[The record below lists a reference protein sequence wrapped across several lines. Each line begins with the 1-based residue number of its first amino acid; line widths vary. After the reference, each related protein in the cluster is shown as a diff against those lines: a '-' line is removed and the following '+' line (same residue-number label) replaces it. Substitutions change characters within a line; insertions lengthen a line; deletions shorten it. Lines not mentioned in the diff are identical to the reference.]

1 MALLNDTR
9 TARDNLEQED
19 DLIRRMNS
27 LESQTL
33 AWIAEATTLYGTVD
47 AGDQS
52 QVLAMRALLISKLTA
67 AIAI

>member
-9 TARDNLEQED
+9 TARDNLAQED

-27 LESQTL
+27 LEAQTL

>member
-33 AWIAEATTLYGTVD
+33 AWIAEATTLYGAVD

-52 QVLAMRALLISKLTA
+52 QILAMRALLISKLTA
-67 AIAI
+67 AVAI